1 MPPRRQVEQPLAN
14 RAVEREMRELHARL
28 EAMEEAQRRA
38 PDTGGVNDEESEE
51 VEVREV
57 A

>member
-1 MPPRRQVEQPLAN
+1 MSPRRCADPPIEN

-28 EAMEEAQRRA
+28 DSMERKQRRA
-38 PDTGGVNDEESEE
+38 PDARDVSD
-51 VEVREV
+51 